1 MIPYIENINPVIN
14 SDGSTS
20 FQIEGE
26 TGVYQLIVDKQFKMF
41 ELISPDGWTES
52 NLVNIFAQ
60 HIKRYNALE
69 QGLAGWIYMCIG
81 SVQQAKWEED
91 YGFAAKTITM
101 DGRSYVV
108 EYCEHTKEIIVTI
121 PGFLY
126 VGKSSELISEDCQIA
141 YLESGLVIQKIGDVV
156 YQDLMLAGKTTFSTE
171 QIALPTTWN
180 NIHEYEVGEG
190 TYQIGYDA
198 NSDMVMVLTKAKTVK
213 TEFKYLDK
221 KLPELQH
228 LHSGDL
234 KQAVISFISELE
246 SRSSF

>member
-1 MIPYIENINPVIN
+1 MIPYIDNINPVKT
-14 SDGSTS
+14 SDDATS
-20 FQIEGE
+20 FQIEGD
-26 TGVYQLIVDKQFKMF
+26 TGIYQLIVDKQIKMF

-52 NLVNIFAQ
+52 NPVNLLLQ
-60 HIKRYNALE
+60 HTKRYNALE

-91 YGFAAKTITM
+91 YGFAAKTITL
-101 DGRSYVV
+101 DSRSYVV
-108 EYCEHTKEIIVTI
+108 EYCAHTKDIIVTI

-126 VGKSSELISEDCQIA
+126 VGKSSELTSEDCQIA

-156 YQDLMLAGKTTFSTE
+156 YQDLILAGKNTFSTD

-198 NSDMVMVLTKAKTVK
+198 NSDLFIVLSKSKTVK

-228 LHSGDL
+228 LHSGNL
-234 KQAVISFISELE
+234 KQDVLSFITELE
-246 SRSSF
+246 SHSSF